1 MGFHPRNLIEDNI
14 SDTNDKFVPSPFRKE
29 WMEMLS
35 DNSSPFTLIQKDVI
49 YYEIAVS

>member
-14 SDTNDKFVPSPFRKE
+14 SDTNDKFVPSPLLAK

-35 DNSSPFTLIQKDVI
+35 DNSSPFTLILSDVI